1 MARLWKNLLL
11 VWSPDV
17 MIDRESLKTIL
28 TNVALG
34 MGVKSAPG
42 LEADGDP
49 VDAEIAAVLRG
60 DESPS
65 DTARAI
71 GDVLRAREVDRHL
84 VNECY
89 RASFYL
95 GSQWRDLADNDLY
108 TRFLA
113 NKGGQPFDKWVHY
126 FPIYTRHLAPYVGK
140 EIKLLEIGVFH
151 GGGLDLLADL
161 LGPQATLVGVDIS
174 VSSKAACAGRFEVAV
189 GDQSDPDF
197 LREVEAEYGPFD
209 VIIDDGGHSMKQQIV
224 SIETLFPGL
233 REGGLYLVEDTHT
246 SYWEPYQD
254 YSTSFIE
261 WAKHKVDDVNGY
273 HHSRELDPGDWV
285 RSVSGV
291 HFYDSVVVLDKHGRF
306 PPFAEVVGSA
316 SFILEDR
323 LNQLELLQ
331 FKAAADERAA
341 EVAAE
346 REAIRRE
353 QLEMQQGM
361 AAISHELA
369 QAQARIQAMEQSRS
383 WRFTSALRGKSPD
396 EDHA

>member
-1 MARLWKNLLL
+1 
-11 VWSPDV
+11 

-28 TNVALG
+28 TNVALD
-34 MGVKSAPG
+34 MGVESAAG
-42 LEADGDP
+42 LEASGDP
-49 VDAEIAAVLRG
+49 IDAEVAGVLRG
-60 DESPS
+60 TAAPS
-65 DTARAI
+65 ATARAI
-71 GDVLRAREVDRHL
+71 GDVLRARVADRHL

-95 GSQWRDLADNDLY
+95 GQQWRDLADNELY

-126 FPIYTRHLAPYVGK
+126 FPIYSRHLAPYVGK
-140 EIKLLEIGVFH
+140 DIKLLEIGVFH
-151 GGGLDLLADL
+151 GGGLDLLAGL
-161 LGPQATLVGVDIS
+161 LGPQATLVGADIS
-174 VSSKAACAGRFEVAV
+174 VSSKAACEGRFEVAV

-197 LREVEAEYGPFD
+197 LRELEAEYGPFD

-233 REGGLYLVEDTHT
+233 NEGGLYLVEDTHT

-254 YSTSFIE
+254 YPTSFIE

-273 HHSRELDPGDWV
+273 HHSREVDPGDWV

-291 HFYDSVVVLDKHGRF
+291 HFYDSVVVLDKQGRF

-323 LNQLELLQ
+323 LNQLELLA

-341 EVAAE
+341 EH
-346 REAIRRE
+346 EAMKRE
-353 QLEMQQGM
+353 QLEMQLGM
-361 AAISHELA
+361 AAISHELS

-383 WRFTSALRGKSPD
+383 WRFTSALRGKAAD
-396 EDHA
+396 LDDA